1 LLTEFYRYLHQTL
14 KKEISIPISA
24 DLFGM
29 VLTNTDDLNIGQVL
43 ELAAPNFDYIGPM
56 IYPSHYP
63 PGFKNFSKPAEH
75 PYEIVSFVLKEGGR
89 RLEAMGQSRHKLR
102 PWLQDFNLG
111 AIYDANKINAQKK
124 AVYDAGL
131 RSWFMWDPRN
141 KYTRGGYTLESTVS
155 EKKP

>member
-1 LLTEFYRYLHQTL
+1 
-14 KKEISIPISA
+14 
-24 DLFGM
+24 
-29 VLTNTDDLNIGQVL
+29 
-43 ELAAPNFDYIGPM
+43 
-56 IYPSHYP
+56 
-63 PGFKNFSKPAEH
+63 
-75 PYEIVSFVLKEGGR
+75 
-89 RLEAMGQSRHKLR
+89 
-102 PWLQDFNLG
+102 LG